1 MSEEVPALLEETP
14 ATDIQ
19 EETPEIEEHTLP
31 VLTVIEETAAV
42 KVPIVK
48 TPVIKSIMFV
58 DNGEQYEAEV
68 LSRGGKATGKYSK
81 FFNVFVRET
90 GQEVCLDVSKLDEF
104 VVLSEDK
111 GSSDKD
117 FTHDLNASH
126 VMYSAFKDPFAV
138 AKQAEVAED
147 NVFSKV
153 SISTIDA
160 RKVISCTWVKSDK
173 DGEKRHGLWL
183 EVIWKILLILL
194 VNLVSISTIDARK
207 VISCTWVK
215 SDKDGEKR
223 HGLWLEVIWKILLI
237 LLVNLPLVPRKDYA
251 YYYVL

>member
-1 MSEEVPALLEETP
+1 MVEGTAQPDVSEEVPALLEETP

-48 TPVIKSIMFV
+48 TPVIKVGNTIMFV

-194 VNLVSISTIDARK
+194 VNL
-207 VISCTWVK
+207 
-215 SDKDGEKR
+215 
-223 HGLWLEVIWKILLI
+223 
-237 LLVNLPLVPRKDYA
+237 PLVPRKDYA

>member
-48 TPVIKSIMFV
+48 TPVIKVGNTIMFV

-104 VVLSEDK
+104 VFLSEDK

-138 AKQAEVAED
+138 AKQAEVAKWSED
-147 NVFSKV
+147 NVFSEV

-160 RKVISCTWVKSDK
+160 R
-173 DGEKRHGLWL
+173 
-183 EVIWKILLILL
+183 
-194 VNLVSISTIDARK
+194 
-207 VISCTWVK
+207 
-215 SDKDGEKR
+215 
-223 HGLWLEVIWKILLI
+223 
-237 LLVNLPLVPRKDYA
+237 
-251 YYYVL
+251 